1 MDVGM
6 WTEQNEDWFQA
17 RLASIRRGDE
27 QPYTQTQWKGYIK
40 YNRTQTRRVL
50 ATFSDI
56 CTAAL

>member
-1 MDVGM
+1 MDIGM

-17 RLASIRRGDE
+17 RLASIRSGDG